1 MVSQVMTNDEFEALL
16 SKYDYKFQKGDL
28 VKGTVCGY
36 DSDGA
41 IVEIGSKSAA
51 SVSEREVTLNEGEKL
66 QDVLVKGETYEFLI
80 LREQDDEDGKYIL
93 SRKKVE
99 QAYVWKE
106 LEQIKEKDEVI
117 VASVISKTKGGL
129 IVDVQGLKGFVPM
142 SQLSIREEEYKA
154 GEKLELRILTLD
166 AQQNNFVLSNKKAIN
181 DTDEETKQNL
191 FSQIEVG
198 QILKG
203 EVVRIADFGAFV
215 DLGGIDGLLPL
226 SQMSWKWV
234 EHPKDVVKLRE
245 KIEVEVIGI
254 DNDKQRVSLS
264 LKSLQPDPWVEAE
277 KVIQEGSVREGVI
290 TRLKNFGAFV
300 EVFDGVEALLPEEEV
315 LQYQNSHN
323 VILKVGDRIETC
335 VTKFNPAD
343 KRISLSV
350 KVKTPATV

>member
-51 SVSEREVTLNEGEKL
+51 SVSEREVILNEGEKL

-80 LREQDDEDGKYIL
+80 LREQDNEDGKYIL

-99 QAYVWKE
+99 QAYVWKQ
-106 LEQIKEKDEVI
+106 LEQIKENNEVI
-117 VASVISKTKGGL
+117 VGTIVSKTKGGL
-129 IVDVQGLKGFVPM
+129 IVDIQGLKGFVPL

-166 AQQNNFVLSNKKAIN
+166 SQQNNFVLSNKKAIN

-198 QILKG
+198 QVLKG

-234 EHPKDVVKLRE
+234 EHPKDVVKLGE
-245 KIEVEVIGI
+245 KIDVEVIGI
-254 DNDKQRVSLS
+254 DDEKQRVSLS

-300 EVFDGVEALLPEEEV
+300 EVFDGVEALLPEDEV
-315 LQYQNSHN
+315 LQYQNEHN
-323 VILKVGDRIETC
+323 VILKVGDKIETC

-350 KVKTPATV
+350 KVKSPATV

>member
-28 VKGTVCGY
+28 VNGTVCGY

-99 QAYVWKE
+99 QVYVWKE

-117 VASVISKTKGGL
+117 VASVVSKTKCGL

-300 EVFDGVEALLPEEEV
+300 EVFDGVEALLPEDEV
-315 LQYQNSHN
+315 FQYQNSHN

>member
-117 VASVISKTKGGL
+117 VASVVSKTKGGL

-300 EVFDGVEALLPEEEV
+300 EVFDGVEALLPEDEV
-315 LQYQNSHN
+315 FQYQNS
-323 VILKVGDRIETC
+323 L
-335 VTKFNPAD
+335 
-343 KRISLSV
+343 LSQLR
-350 KVKTPATV
+350 KLIC